1 MKLIASGAGVKELTL
16 DGSPPIQRGKDGTFE
31 VSDFVGKRMIRSS
44 EFAQTGTTFRK
55 VAQGFTCVDCGF
67 ASLLRDHCG
76 KCGSTRLEAE

>member
-1 MKLIASGAGVKELTL
+1 MKLIASDNGVKELSL
-16 DGSPPIQRGKDGTFE
+16 DGSAPLKRDSDGTFT
-31 VSDFVGKRMIRSS
+31 VSDFVGKRMLKGS
-44 EFAQTGTTFRK
+44 EFGRVGTTFRK